1 MLILSIVNSV
11 EFGHDN
17 NLLIISG
24 VDKVLYEYFYSVILL
39 IWEQECNQI
48 CPINCKC
55 VQDTKARPIIHSFVR
70 SFIHS
75 NPSYSNARSKG
86 RLVQADGLS
95 HTEEYAIRYRRKINV
110 PQ

>member
-1 MLILSIVNSV
+1 MRPRYQ
-11 EFGHDN
+11 G
-17 NLLIISG
+17 
-24 VDKVLYEYFYSVILL
+24 
-39 IWEQECNQI
+39 
-48 CPINCKC
+48 
-55 VQDTKARPIIHSFVR
+55 ARPIIHSFVR

-110 PQ
+110 PQLNLQITPATKHEMGQQSSRK